1 MAEELLSRKDVKKEL
16 TWDLT
21 LIYKDEAALMAD
33 ADRLEKLTGEIESLY
48 KGKLGSAETVNRCL
62 DEYREAVGIITLI
75 GNYCELATSV
85 DYYDTHNMELA
96 GKMNRKLSECMS
108 RLSFIDSELAVQD
121 NAVIEE
127 AVNSS
132 EANANYLK
140 DVLRGKPY
148 LLNPETER
156 VLTALSQT
164 TGAPYEIYNTVKLA
178 DMKFPDFEVDGRKYP
193 LGYSLFED
201 DYEYDERTDV
211 RRTAFEA
218 FSSKLCEYENV
229 TAAAYNAAV
238 QYEKT
243 MADLRGFDNVFAS
256 LLFGQKV
263 DESMYNRQIDLIM
276 EKLAPHMRKYAKLIG
291 RVHGLDKVTY
301 ADLKLP
307 VDTEYSPKLTIEES
321 KDYVTKGLSI
331 LGDDYVKMVETA
343 YKERWFDFAQ
353 NKGKSTGGFCAS
365 PYGKNSFI
373 LLSWNGRMSDVFT
386 IAHELGHAGHFKAC
400 NSAQSIFDTNV
411 STYFVESPSTM
422 NELLLGHYLLKTS
435 DDKRFR
441 RWVLANMVGNTYYHN
456 FVTHLLEA
464 AYQREVYRKVQAGE
478 SVQAETLS
486 GIMKNVL
493 EKFWGDAVELTDGAE
508 LTWMRQPHYYMGL
521 YSYTYSAGL
530 TIATQVCKRIEKE
543 GQPAVDDWKKVLA
556 AGSTKPPV
564 ELAAMAGIDISTDE
578 PLLDTIET
586 IGDMIDEICRLTDE
600 LNAE

>member
-1 MAEELLSRKDVKKEL
+1 MAEELLSRQDVKKEL

-48 KGKLGSAETVNRCL
+48 KGKLGSAETVNKCL

-530 TIATQVCKRIEKE
+530 TIATQVCKRIEKG